1 MTVWLLGTET
11 VWTQSN
17 NTKTPLYLPKLYNMM
32 QHVFFPHII
41 AYPRH
46 AGAPLAHLE
55 FSEVISP
62 AEPSISKLELLFLCN
77 TDANEAVT

>member
-1 MTVWLLGTET
+1 
-11 VWTQSN
+11 
-17 NTKTPLYLPKLYNMM
+17 MM
-32 QHVFFPHII
+32 QHMFFPHII

-62 AEPSISKLELLFLCN
+62 AEPSICKLELLFLCN